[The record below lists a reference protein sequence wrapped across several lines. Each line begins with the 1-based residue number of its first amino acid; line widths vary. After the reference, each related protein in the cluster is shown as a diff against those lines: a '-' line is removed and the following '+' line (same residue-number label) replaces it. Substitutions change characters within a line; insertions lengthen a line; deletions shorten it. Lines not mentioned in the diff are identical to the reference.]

1 MFVHGQAVG
10 FGKVTDNGFGIQV
23 ECAEEGLF
31 AMVVTSKLLGKV
43 IAQLFVED
51 EPYDV
56 ACLHLRAGQ
65 DGYVFA
71 VAEQGEDAAV

>member
-10 FGKVTDNGFGIQV
+10 FGKVTDNGFRIQV

-56 ACLHLRAGQ
+56 ACLHLRAG
-65 DGYVFA
+65 
-71 VAEQGEDAAV
+71 

>member
-10 FGKVTDNGFGIQV
+10 FGKVADNGFGVQV

-31 AMVVTSKLLGKV
+31 AVVVAGKLLGEV

-56 ACLHLRAGQ
+56 ACLHLRAG
-65 DGYVFA
+65 
-71 VAEQGEDAAV
+71 